1 MKKVDKLIVMLVDD
15 DEDDRFFIR
24 EALEKAVQHVT
35 VVEAEDGQA
44 LLTLLHDSDQQ
55 KADEA
60 VSIILLDMNMP
71 RLNGLETVAAI
82 RANPF
87 LAHIPAV
94 MISTTAQPEL
104 VADAY
109 AKGINSFIK
118 KPSSYA
124 DFGRIADAIR
134 VCFLDVVVNH

>member
-35 VVEAEDGQA
+35 VVEAEDGEA
-44 LLTLLHDSDQQ
+44 LLNLLHDSDQQ
-55 KADEA
+55 KVDEA
-60 VSIILLDMNMP
+60 VSVILLDMNMP

-124 DFGRIADAIR
+124 DFGRIAEAIR
-134 VCFLDVVVNH
+134 VCFLDVVVNQ

>member
-1 MKKVDKLIVMLVDD
+1 MNKVNKLLVMLVDD

-24 EALEKAVQHVT
+24 EALEKVIPNIT
-35 VVEAEDGQA
+35 VVEAEDGQS
-44 LLTLLHDSDQQ
+44 LLTLLHESDQQ
-55 KADEA
+55 QASQA
-60 VSIILLDMNMP
+60 INIILLDMNMP

-82 RANPF
+82 RSNPF
-87 LAHIPAV
+87 IAHIPAV

-104 VADAY
+104 VANAY

-124 DFGRIADAIR
+124 DFGRIAEAIK
-134 VCFLDVVVNH
+134 VCFLDVVVDP

>member
-1 MKKVDKLIVMLVDD
+1 MNKVSKLLVMLVDD

-24 EALEKAVQHVT
+24 EALEKT
-35 VVEAEDGQA
+35 IPNIRVVEAEDGQS

-55 KADEA
+55 QADQA

-71 RLNGLETVAAI
+71 RLNGLETVSAI

-87 LAHIPAV
+87 VAHIPAV

-104 VADAY
+104 VATAY

-124 DFGRIADAIR
+124 DFNRIAEAIQ
-134 VCFLDVVVNH
+134 VCFLDVVINP

>member
-35 VVEAEDGQA
+35 VVEAEDGEA
-44 LLTLLHDSDQQ
+44 LLGLLHDSNQQ

-60 VSIILLDMNMP
+60 VSVILLDMNMP

-124 DFGRIADAIR
+124 DFGRIAEAIR
-134 VCFLDVVVNH
+134 VCFLDVVVNQ